1 MQGRCLI
8 KFLLMEPYHGN
19 IFSQLRLPGFKLT
32 ALPGTDIIILL
43 YTAEKGGQ
51 GNGMR
56 KFCIRIMSLLATVF
70 TGTALWAVIQFPGQP
85 PVLLQPS
92 TEAVALAEEL
102 MDAVCSGDFERAETM
117 LYGQPELGVDR
128 QPAEVAGTMIWNAY
142 VNSLDYELMGELY
155 ATDRGLA
162 QDVKII
168 FMVLPT
174 VTANLSTRTRQLLNE
189 AIAAAEDVSE
199 LYDEK
204 NEYREDLVM
213 DILHR
218 AVAQA
223 LEEDVRY
230 SYRVVQLQL
239 VYRDGQWKAVADRAF
254 LDAIS
259 GGISE

>member
-1 MQGRCLI
+1 
-8 KFLLMEPYHGN
+8 
-19 IFSQLRLPGFKLT
+19 
-32 ALPGTDIIILL
+32 
-43 YTAEKGGQ
+43 
-51 GNGMR
+51 MR
-56 KFCIRIMSLLATVF
+56 KFWIGMMSMLAAVLA
-70 TGTALWAVIQFPGQP
+70 GTALWAAMRFPGQAPALLKP
-85 PVLLQPS
+85 PA
-92 TEAVALAEEL
+92 EAVALAEEL
-102 MDAVCSGDFERAETM
+102 MEAVCSGDFERAETM

-128 QPAEVAGTMIWNAY
+128 QPADVAGTMIWNAY

-155 ATDRGLA
+155 ATDHGLA

-168 FMVLPT
+168 FMELPT
-174 VTANLSTRTRQLLNE
+174 VTANLSTRTHQLLNE

-218 AVAQA
+218 AVTQA

-239 VYRDGQWKAVADRAF
+239 VCRDSQWKAVADRAF

-259 GGISE
+259 GGIAE

>member
-1 MQGRCLI
+1 M
-8 KFLLMEPYHGN
+8 KKAGN
-19 IFSQLRLPGFKLT
+19 MSWLF
-32 ALPGTDIIILL
+32 ALPALFFTAAALLAVVFCRGGSPILL
-43 YTAEKGGQ
+43 ERPEDASVRVEG
-51 GNGMR
+51 
-56 KFCIRIMSLLATVF
+56 
-70 TGTALWAVIQFPGQP
+70 
-85 PVLLQPS
+85 
-92 TEAVALAEEL
+92 L

-128 QPAEVAGTMIWNAY
+128 QPADAAGTMIWNAY
-142 VNSLDYELMGELY
+142 VNSLDYELLGELY
-155 ATDRGLA
+155 ATDQGLA

-168 FMVLPT
+168 FMELPA
-174 VTANLSTRTRQLLNE
+174 VTANLSTRTHQLLNE

-230 SYRVVQLQL
+230 SYRIVRLQL
-239 VYRDGQWKAVADRAF
+239 VCRDSQWKAVADRAF

>member
-1 MQGRCLI
+1 MQKKERGVEI
-8 KFLLMEPYHGN
+8 
-19 IFSQLRLPGFKLT
+19 
-32 ALPGTDIIILL
+32 
-43 YTAEKGGQ
+43 
-51 GNGMR
+51 GMR
-56 KFCIRIMSLLATVF
+56 KFWVGIMSLFAAVFAGAALLA
-70 TGTALWAVIQFPGQP
+70 AMLFPGQTP
-85 PVLLQPS
+85 MLLQPPA
-92 TEAVALAEEL
+92 EAVSLTEEL
-102 MDAVCSGDFERAETM
+102 MEAVCSGDFETAETM
-117 LYGQPELGVDR
+117 LYGQPELGADR
-128 QPAEVAGTMIWNAY
+128 QPSDVAGTMIWNAY
-142 VNSLDYELMGELY
+142 VNSLDYELMGEPY
-155 ATDRGLA
+155 ATDTGLA

-168 FMVLPT
+168 FMALPT
-174 VTANLSTRTRQLLNE
+174 VTANLSARTHQLLNE

-204 NEYREDLVM
+204 NEYREELVM

-239 VYRDGQWKAVADRAF
+239 VFRDGQWKAVADRNF

>member
-1 MQGRCLI
+1 
-8 KFLLMEPYHGN
+8 
-19 IFSQLRLPGFKLT
+19 
-32 ALPGTDIIILL
+32 
-43 YTAEKGGQ
+43 
-51 GNGMR
+51 MR
-56 KFCIRIMSLLATVF
+56 KFWIGMMSLLAAVF
-70 TGTALWAVIQFPGQP
+70 AGTALWAALLFPGQTP
-85 PVLLQPS
+85 MLLQPPAG
-92 TEAVALAEEL
+92 AVSLAEEL
-102 MDAVCSGDFERAETM
+102 MEAVCGGDFETAETM
-117 LYGQPELGVDR
+117 LYGQPELGADR
-128 QPAEVAGTMIWNAY
+128 QPSDAAGAMIWNAY

-155 ATDRGLA
+155 ATDAGLA

-168 FMVLPT
+168 FMELPT
-174 VTANLSTRTRQLLNE
+174 VTANLSARTHQLLNE

-239 VYRDGQWKAVADRAF
+239 VFRDGQWKAVADRHF
-254 LDAIS
+254 LDAVS

>member
-1 MQGRCLI
+1 MQGRYLI
-8 KFLLMEPYHGN
+8 KFLLMEAYNGN
-19 IFSQLRLPGFKLT
+19 IFYRQRLSAFKLT
-32 ALPGTDIIILL
+32 ALPGTDIIFLL
-43 YTAEKGGQ
+43 YTAEKKVYGS
-51 GNGMR
+51 GMR
-56 KFCIRIMSLLATVF
+56 KFWIGMMSLFAAVFAGTV
-70 TGTALWAVIQFPGQP
+70 LWAAMRLPGQTPALLRP
-85 PVLLQPS
+85 PAG
-92 TEAVALAEEL
+92 AVTLAEEL
-102 MDAVCSGDFERAETM
+102 MEAVCSGDFERAETM

-128 QPAEVAGTMIWNAY
+128 QPADVAGTMIWNAY
-142 VNSLDYELMGELY
+142 VNSLDYELMGDLY
-155 ATDRGLA
+155 ATDHGLA

-168 FMVLPT
+168 FMELPT
-174 VTANLSTRTRQLLNE
+174 VTANLSTRTHRLLNE

-230 SYRVVQLQL
+230 SYRIVQLQL
-239 VYRDGQWKAVADRAF
+239 VYRDGQWKAVADRHF